1 MLSHSLFR
9 SGYVPVRCLVARSTS
24 AAHSST
30 PKSCASTSQTRGR
43 SSPTSAP
50 RSRRSCA
57 RRSPLDTRSTRRSV
71 GLAVESTPDQTTL
84 LCDAATHQTL
94 HGDAP
99 KSKSAARPV
108 YPQLTL
114 TRIAHTHTD
123 THTHADTHACAHTAS
138 HEYSRKYAYVRSQE
152 VALAAAREI
161 CSLRAV
167 FGETCAP
174 ACRNDARA
182 HAHMRAY
189 TRTRIHVRARST
201 HARSTRLL
209 QVSRP
214 GACRVRRRSHR

>member
-1 MLSHSLFR
+1 
-9 SGYVPVRCLVARSTS
+9 
-24 AAHSST
+24 
-30 PKSCASTSQTRGR
+30 
-43 SSPTSAP
+43 
-50 RSRRSCA
+50 
-57 RRSPLDTRSTRRSV
+57 
-71 GLAVESTPDQTTL
+71 
-84 LCDAATHQTL
+84 
-94 HGDAP
+94 
-99 KSKSAARPV
+99 
-108 YPQLTL
+108 
-114 TRIAHTHTD
+114 
-123 THTHADTHACAHTAS
+123 
-138 HEYSRKYAYVRSQE
+138 VRSQE

-201 HARSTRLL
+201 HAHSTRLL

>member
-24 AAHSST
+24 AARSST

-182 HAHMRAY
+182 RAYAPIHTHAH
-189 TRTRIHVRARST
+189 TRARART
-201 HARSTRLL
+201 HAHSTRLL